1 MGRLYCCRGHIAV
14 GIVQLIPQVQLF
26 AVLVGQLVQ
35 RGGQAICQDGQQ
47 HRPFREI
54 RHPPHYRIDLRL
66 AGGQLRLGGIYG
78 HHLQLGGLQLLLAL
92 LVFLFVFRIL
102 LFLLFQFGPAV
113 LQLLFSVLDLL
124 AGIRQFVGGIGQLL
138 LGISQLFFGIGYFVP
153 CFRYLFIQI
162 VRHLLHPQ
170 FPTGFSH
177 RLQRIFQCRG

>member
-1 MGRLYCCRGHIAV
+1 MGRLYSCRGHIAV
-14 GIVQLIPQVQLF
+14 GIVQLIAQVLLF
-26 AVLVGQLVQ
+26 PVGVGQLVQ
-35 RGGQAICQDGQQ
+35 RGLQRFRQDGQQ
-47 HRPFREI
+47 HRVLRQVH
-54 RHPPHYRIDLRL
+54 HPPQYRIDLRL

-78 HHLQLGGLQLLLAL
+78 HHLQLGGLQLLHAFLILL
-92 LVFLFVFRIL
+92 LVLLVLFL
-102 LFLLFQFGPAV
+102 LLFQFGPAV

-124 AGIRQFVGGIGQLL
+124 ADIRQFVGGIGQLL
-138 LGISQLFFGIGYFVP
+138 LGISQLFFGIGYFVS